1 MDILRNMIGFLL
13 SISLGALGALMGGV
27 LLVAIRVAASPR
39 RRRQFHRL
47 MNAGSGSFITAFRR
61 VVNEAP
67 DVADD
72 TASRVSVRVS

>member
-1 MDILRNMIGFLL
+1 MDILRNMTGSLL
-13 SISLGALGALMGGV
+13 SISVGVLSYLLGAA

-47 MNAGSGSFITAFRR
+47 RNSGSGSFVTAIRR
-61 VVNEAP
+61 LLNEAP
-67 DVADD
+67 DAADD